1 MEGKMTT
8 EARKS
13 AFNRA
18 RLLAC
23 NSSCE
28 RCGKLKKFPDG
39 VASYEELYCETAWLC
54 DECYPDVEGEDD
66 DE

>member
-1 MEGKMTT
+1 MEGKPTT
-8 EARKS
+8 KERHS
-13 AFNRA
+13 AFQKA

-23 NSSCE
+23 NSPCE
-28 RCGKLKKFPDG
+28 RCGKFKKFPDG
-39 VASYEELYCETAWLC
+39 VASYEEPYSETVWLC